1 MKETQLIGPLT
12 DQVDELQFILNHELE
27 KMMQSIKQDVWSD
40 EKEGIS
46 KNSPEG
52 STIQVLRSIHDNRQR
67 AISEAQKDADHSLPL
82 MIEELHALHRETV
95 GLRSLVQQLQIE
107 HDNDTIGSV

>member
-52 STIQVLRSIHDNRQR
+52 STIQMIRSIHDNRQR
-67 AISEAQKDADHSLPL
+67 AISEAHFRGPEGCRPFIAIDDRRIACLAQRNCGTEKSGS
-82 MIEELHALHRETV
+82 TV
-95 GLRSLVQQLQIE
+95 A
-107 HDNDTIGSV
+107 N